1 MTVASRR
8 FVERHPVLFLALAAP
23 FMGLIGWIVAEEGR
37 ELSMALFLAGVMIVW
52 GRANEICAAEA
63 HVAAPLPLRRLR
75 AGLVFG
81 LGWFVVMAAFLDL
94 VGWPDAVPLL
104 GAALLVSPSHEWWS
118 ERQRAAASAPEGPAP
133 RLWALPLWRQ
143 VWVALPFVLLVIA
156 LGVVAG
162 WDLWRDPLH
171 GLGAMAIVLALIPG
185 QVEGAAAL
193 ALRGSGLVLILAG
206 LVLAA

>member
-1 MTVASRR
+1 MTAASRR
-8 FVERHPVLFLALAAP
+8 FAERHPILFLALAAP
-23 FMGLIGWIVAEEGR
+23 YLGLLGWIMAEEGR
-37 ELSMALFLAGVMIVW
+37 ELSMALFVAGVVIVW
-52 GRANEICAAEA
+52 GRAFATCEAEA

-81 LGWFVVMAAFLDL
+81 LGWFVVMAPLVPVGQLGAAFLL
-94 VGWPDAVPLL
+94 VWAPLL
-104 GAALLVSPSHEWWS
+104 GWGLGWWI
-118 ERQRAAASAPEGPAP
+118 ERQRAAAPAPEGPAP
-133 RLWALPLWRQ
+133 HLWASPLWRQ
-143 VWVALPFVLLVIA
+143 VWVALPFVLLVMA
-156 LGVVAG
+156 LGVVAR

-193 ALRGSGLVLILAG
+193 ALRGAGLVLILAA

>member
-8 FVERHPVLFLALAAP
+8 FVERLPVLFLALAAP
-23 FMGLIGWIVAEEGR
+23 FTGLLGWIMAEEGR
-37 ELSMALFLAGVMIVW
+37 ELSMALFVAGVVIVW
-52 GRANEICAAEA
+52 GRAFATCEAEA

-81 LGWFVVMAAFLDL
+81 LGWFVVAAA
-94 VGWPDAVPLL
+94 PDPGGQVEIALRLGGALLL
-104 GAALLVSPSHEWWS
+104 GWGLGWWI
-118 ERQRAAASAPEGPAP
+118 ERQRAAAPAPEGPAP
-133 RLWALPLWRQ
+133 HLWASPLWRQ
-143 VWVALPFVLLVIA
+143 VWVALPFVLLVMA
-156 LGVVAG
+156 LGVVAR

-171 GLGAMAIVLALIPG
+171 GLGAMAIILALIPG

-193 ALRGSGLVLILAG
+193 ALRGAGLVLILAA